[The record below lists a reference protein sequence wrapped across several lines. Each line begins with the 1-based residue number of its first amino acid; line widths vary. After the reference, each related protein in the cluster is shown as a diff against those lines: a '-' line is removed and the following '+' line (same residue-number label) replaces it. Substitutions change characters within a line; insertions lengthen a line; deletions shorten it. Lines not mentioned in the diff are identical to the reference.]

1 MGDDKQTLGRDGEIE
16 QCYVKVC
23 SATPA
28 GVKVI
33 AQNLHRVEPYD
44 ELFYAPVNVNNMFQM
59 KGMLDSGSM
68 ACTFSE
74 EAEERMLTEKVLSE
88 CQLMTQEVVLVGCGG
103 KITKPKCMY

>member
-1 MGDDKQTLGRDGEIE
+1 MGNGKQTLGRNCEIE

-33 AQNLHRVEPYD
+33 AQNIHRIEPYD
-44 ELFYAPVNVNNMFQM
+44 ELFYAPVNVNNTFQM

-74 EAEERMLTEKVLSE
+74 EAEERMLIEKVLSE
-88 CQLMTQEVVLVGCGG
+88 RKLMSQEVVLEGCGG
-103 KITKPKCMY
+103 KLTKPKCM